1 MRERMIT
8 ALKNHYHAEIGK
20 HKMNVEAFLANPVGV
35 GEHIDIMETISGEIG
50 KIAEYEDKLM
60 TLETHFILPEKEI
73 KI

>member
-60 TLETHFILPEKEI
+60 SLETHFILPEKEI